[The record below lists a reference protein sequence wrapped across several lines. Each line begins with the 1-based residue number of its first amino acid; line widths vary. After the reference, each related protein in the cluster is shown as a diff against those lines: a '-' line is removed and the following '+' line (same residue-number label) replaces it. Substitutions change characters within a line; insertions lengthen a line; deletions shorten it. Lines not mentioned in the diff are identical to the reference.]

1 MCTIER
7 VRLIYPDGEVSVRD
21 YAFSQICEMAE
32 ALSKDQRKIFY
43 SGKESVITERDSY
56 FAEAGTS
63 LKYMG
68 RVS

>member
-7 VRLIYPDGEVSVRD
+7 VRLILPNGEVAVRD
-21 YAFSQICEMAE
+21 YAFSQICELTE

-43 SGKESVITERDSY
+43 SGKESVITERDSH
-56 FAEAGTS
+56 FAAAGTS

-68 RVS
+68 IVS

>member
-7 VRLIYPDGEVSVRD
+7 VRMIHPNGEISVCD
-21 YAFSQICEMAE
+21 YTFSQICEMTAV
-32 ALSKDQRKIFY
+32 LSKDQRKIFY
-43 SGKESVITERDSY
+43 SGKESVITERDSH

-68 RVS
+68 NV